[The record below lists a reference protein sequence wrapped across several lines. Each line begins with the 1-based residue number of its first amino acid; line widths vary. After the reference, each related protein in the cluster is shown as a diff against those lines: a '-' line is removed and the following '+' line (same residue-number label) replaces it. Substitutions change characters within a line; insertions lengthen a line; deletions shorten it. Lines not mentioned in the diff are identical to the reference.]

1 MNSGNMQQQPI
12 QGLAKLLKSDMNS
25 NVIHDLINIVS
36 MAFMRHKDDGDRAKY
51 IKFEVERLLGVN
63 YAVFVYKQGCGGWS
77 FSSKEGCFAQLMI
90 EDYYVIIFKEVDQK

>member
-1 MNSGNMQQQPI
+1 MNSGNMQQPHI
-12 QGLAKLLKSDMNS
+12 QGLAKILKSDMNA
-25 NVIHDLINIVS
+25 NIVHDLINIVS
-36 MAFMRHKDDGDRAKY
+36 MGFMRFRDDGDRAKY

-90 EDYYVIIFKEVDQK
+90 DDYYAIIFKEIDQQ